1 MDQTQLQQ
9 KIAHYYSKLPPD
21 VQTVFAS
28 MRWMDTLR
36 DISSKYQLTAEQIE
50 TLATETTL
58 VMLGII
64 HLDEYQKIIEAEIT
78 IPATSMISMIA
89 EIDTLILKT
98 IRPQLVTTFENNAN
112 DLVEEKYGG
121 VTKLDER
128 FSKLPQEVQVAISES
143 DYQAKLYAIANK
155 HKLSINHMAALDEV
169 TTKVMIGII
178 HPDKFETEL
187 EANIS
192 ISKEE
197 VVEIVNEVNEG
208 ILKNIR
214 EILKSHW
221 NKESSTIQDF
231 GDDEV
236 PIPPYAMTTVKIP
249 LTSKAESKIYEDSGI
264 EIVKE
269 TEEPIQKPE
278 INIAPSKLNPNII
291 TNAPVA
297 PEITRQNSGIED
309 SIIGDKLGGIT
320 KSSSATTDYSLPKIS
335 KDSSVSKLHD
345 PYHEAIE

>member
-28 MRWMDTLR
+28 MKWMDTLR
-36 DISSKYQLTAEQIE
+36 DISNKYQLTTEQIE

-98 IRPQLVTTFENNAN
+98 IRPQLANTFTNNAN

-155 HKLSINHMAALDEV
+155 HKLSINHMGALDEV

-178 HPDKFETEL
+178 HPDKFEAEL
-187 EANIS
+187 QANIS
-192 ISKEE
+192 IPKEE
-197 VVEIVNEVNEG
+197 IIEIVNEVNEEV
-208 ILKNIR
+208 LKNIR

-221 NKESSTIQDF
+221 GKESSTTQES
-231 GDDEV
+231 DDEV
-236 PIPPYAMTTVKIP
+236 PIPPYAMSTVNIP
-249 LTSKAESKIYEDSGI
+249 LASKVESKIYEDSGI

-269 TEEPIQKPE
+269 EEQTEKPSVDT
-278 INIAPSKLNPNII
+278 IPLKPNANII
-291 TNAPVA
+291 TNTPVA
-297 PEITRQNSGIED
+297 PEINRPNSNISN

-320 KSSSATTDYSLPKIS
+320 KSETSTTDYSLPKINKDPSLS
-335 KDSSVSKLHD
+335 KPHD